1 MGNKD
6 TIMKKQDEQI
16 QEKIK
21 DLTEKQSQIR
31 ELNIDKQKQENEL
44 LEMKNFN
51 EALKKKLE
59 ESLKSLESNANM
71 ISWLNKQLNEKQ
83 SSTTSGLYSNFG
95 GATKPPTPSI
105 TSGSQFKPSFSGIE
119 QMGSNKLQ

>member
-1 MGNKD
+1 M
-6 TIMKKQDEQI
+6 
-16 QEKIK
+16 
-21 DLTEKQSQIR
+21 
-31 ELNIDKQKQENEL
+31 
-44 LEMKNFN
+44 EMKNFN

-95 GATKPPTPSI
+95 GVGASKPPTPSI
-105 TSGSQFKPSFSGIE
+105 TSGSQFKPSFSAID
-119 QMGSNKLQ
+119 QMGSNKL

>member
-1 MGNKD
+1 M
-6 TIMKKQDEQI
+6 
-16 QEKIK
+16 
-21 DLTEKQSQIR
+21 R
-31 ELNIDKQKQENEL
+31 
-44 LEMKNFN
+44 NFN

-95 GATKPPTPSI
+95 GVSASKPPASTN
-105 TSGSQFKPSFSGIE
+105 TQFKPSFSAID
-119 QMGSNKLQ
+119 